1 MNRLPR
7 LLLVLV
13 LVVATAIV
21 LGTGP
26 MLPARVA
33 SHFGPGG
40 VANDW
45 MPRAAYLAVMLG
57 LVTLLPLLVAA
68 TTGLMPR
75 WSRRNRLMRDPGY
88 WLAPPRREATEA
100 FLAATACAAASV
112 LSLYMLGLHLLTL
125 VANASD
131 PARLPMPAFYALTGV
146 FLALTGTWMAGLYL
160 RFRAPG

>member
-1 MNRLPR
+1 MNRLPQ
-7 LLLVLV
+7 LLFVLV
-13 LVVATAIV
+13 LVVSTAIV

-45 MPRAAYLAVMLG
+45 MPRAAYLTVMVA

-68 TTGLMPR
+68 TTGLLPR
-75 WSRRNRLMRDPGY
+75 WSRRNKLMRHPEY
-88 WLAPPRREATEA
+88 WLAPPRKEATEA
-100 FLAATACAAASV
+100 FLAATACAAAGV

-125 VANASD
+125 MANATD
-131 PARLPMPAFYALTGV
+131 PARLPLSPFYAMTGI
-146 FLALTGTWMAGLYL
+146 FLALMGTWMAGLYL
-160 RFRAPG
+160 RFRTPG